1 VKRLLII
8 PAAGM
13 GMRLQSSIPKVL
25 YPVGGRPALDYLLD
39 LYEPVVDHVVL
50 VLHPLFESA
59 VRAYAAR
66 RARQPEIV
74 LQDPPSGMLPA
85 ILLPRPRVTTYG
97 PAHVWV
103 TWCDQV
109 AINPRTVERL
119 VMHSASD
126 PQAVLTFP
134 TVWRGQ
140 PYIHFVRDD
149 AGTITGVLQRRE
161 GDPMPA
167 RGESDSGLFCFSG
180 EAYVE
185 LLAEFSGSAPRGART
200 GEANFLPFIPW
211 VARRRRVRTFFLEHE
226 MESVG
231 INTVEDVQ
239 QVEGYLREHE

>member
-1 VKRLLII
+1 MRRLLII

-13 GMRLQSSIPKVL
+13 GMRLQSSVPKVL

-39 LYEPVVDHVVL
+39 LYEPVVDHIVL
-50 VLHPLFESA
+50 VLHPSFEPA
-59 VRAYAAR
+59 VRAHTASRAR
-66 RARQPEIV
+66 RPEIV

-85 ILLPRPRVTTYG
+85 ILLPRARIATYG

-109 AINPRTVERL
+109 AIHPRTVERL
-119 VMHSASD
+119 MAHSERTPPA
-126 PQAVLTFP
+126 AMTLP
-134 TVWRGQ
+134 TVWRGE

-149 AGTITGVLQRRE
+149 QGTITAVLQRRE

-185 LLAEFSGSAPRGART
+185 LLAEFAAGAPRGART

-211 VARRRRVRTFFLEHE
+211 LARRHPVRTFFLEHE

-239 QVEGYLREHE
+239 QVEGYLRGHA